1 MIDGELYNKI
11 KVEDCLWTL
20 DGQKGI
26 QITLEKVNKMEW
38 WNRLVTTDP
47 EINTRKVNPEPS
59 KVSHSLKTQIWCLS
73 TLEDIFETSDF
84 AAGWFGWRH
93 KANGGENDV
102 WSASKGN
109 GFTDVRRAEKARYPE
124 EVWFTYAFR
133 TQARYGLT
141 LWSSS
146 RFMAQHPEMDFSK
159 AKFSWSSFEDLFE
172 SIIVTWWEM

>member
-59 KVSHSLKTQIWCLS
+59 KVSHSLKT
-73 TLEDIFETSDF
+73 
-84 AAGWFGWRH
+84 
-93 KANGGENDV
+93 
-102 WSASKGN
+102 
-109 GFTDVRRAEKARYPE
+109 EK
-124 EVWFTYAFR
+124 
-133 TQARYGLT
+133 
-141 LWSSS
+141 
-146 RFMAQHPEMDFSK
+146 
-159 AKFSWSSFEDLFE
+159 
-172 SIIVTWWEM
+172 